1 MLEYVNR
8 KLVPKD
14 KNIKGLDKIE
24 GKFFLQLP
32 FTTVFLYEGHT
43 FLTPILAKKAGQ
55 VLSNAVKYALRYQ
68 TFSSAFLFANLL
80 FLASDS
86 LVFEN
91 RLLIVNERWSLESL
105 T

>member
-1 MLEYVNR
+1 LAKSILEYVNR

-32 FTTVFLYEGHT
+32 FKVFLNEGHA
-43 FLTPILAKKAGQ
+43 FLTPILAQKAGQ
-55 VLSNAVKYALRYQ
+55 VLSNAIKYTLRYQ
-68 TFSSAFLFANLL
+68 TFPSAFLFEKFR

-86 LVFEN
+86 LFEN
-91 RLLIVNERWSLESL
+91 RLLIVNERWS
-105 T
+105 